1 MLLPAPVIQQLKET
15 TPQSGLVTLRH
26 TSPHFQVGANGW
38 IQYLLA
44 GVLSFQSFASPCQ
57 QLLKTEAS
65 IQTALCLGGTFP
77 PPTISQ
83 YTGQLMTR
91 ILLFE

>member
-15 TPQSGLVTLRH
+15 TPQSGFVTLRD
-26 TSPHFQVGANGW
+26 TSPHFQVQATGW

-44 GVLSFQSFASPCQ
+44 GVLSFQSFSSPGQ

-65 IQTALCLGGTFP
+65 IQTALFRGGTFP
-77 PPTISQ
+77 PPTTSQ
-83 YTGQLMTR
+83 YTGQLMTQ
-91 ILLFE
+91 IFLFE